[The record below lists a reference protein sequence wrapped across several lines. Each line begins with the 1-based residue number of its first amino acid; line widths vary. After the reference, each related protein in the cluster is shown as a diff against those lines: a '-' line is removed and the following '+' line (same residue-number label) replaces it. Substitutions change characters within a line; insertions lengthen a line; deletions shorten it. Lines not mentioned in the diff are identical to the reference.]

1 MPTVTITVDNKP
13 VKVTV
18 ELYRL
23 TQTMREQYHKFIVI
37 GKNVFVDTATMK
49 PERRLAEVDQAI
61 HKLLLRNPNVLLR
74 DIASDLRMYSQSTK
88 VRASPEELAE
98 YKKYRVSL
106 ESIALREHKKKVS
119 REINTIR
126 LGIQAAKESIVRST
140 KFLEKYKDTTF

>member
-49 PERRLAEVDQAI
+49 PERRLAERIQ
-61 HKLLLRNPNVLLR
+61 
-74 DIASDLRMYSQSTK
+74 DLPRKGK
-88 VRASPEELAE
+88 VRSPV
-98 YKKYRVSL
+98 RPPD
-106 ESIALREHKKKVS
+106 R
-119 REINTIR
+119 
-126 LGIQAAKESIVRST
+126 KER
-140 KFLEKYKDTTF
+140 